1 MGQPL
6 YCSAAD
12 AGMCVGREA
21 LVMAPPTT
29 RDSAVLPSMAAWLS
43 STGVSHHSLLP
54 LLPSLQS
61 VSPQSTAALALGLLH
76 NP

>member
-12 AGMCVGREA
+12 AGVLGERGNGDG
-21 LVMAPPTT
+21 PTPYT
-29 RDSAVLPSMAAWLS
+29 LLS
-43 STGVSHHSLLP
+43 SISLLLWLPGFPP
-54 LLPSLQS
+54 LAFPTMISPFTSPQS
-61 VSPQSTAALALGLLH
+61 IFLQSTAALALGLLH